1 MINIKKWNTEKC
13 VDIVGKDHKKTKT
26 VVSKKR
32 QKTSA
37 MFLRE
42 EENANQVDQ
51 SYATIINNVDIETYT
66 DS

>member
-1 MINIKKWNTEKC
+1 
-13 VDIVGKDHKKTKT
+13 
-26 VVSKKR
+26 
-32 QKTSA
+32 